1 MKRKH
6 GIELETL
13 GARIKRR
20 RKECGLNQDEV
31 ADRMGCS
38 LTYISKLEN
47 GKATCNIERLFE
59 LSDILKC
66 DMAFLLSGINKGS
79 KQYLEPELQNM
90 FGQLPPEEKELICA
104 MMKVM
109 IRRKQKDG
117 TDYVVP

>member
-1 MKRKH
+1 MKREH

-13 GARIKRR
+13 GARIQRR
-20 RKECGLNQDEV
+20 RKECGLNQEEV

-47 GKATCNIERLFE
+47 GKATCNMERLFE

-66 DMAFLLSGINKGS
+66 DMAFLLSGINQES
-79 KQYLEPELQNM
+79 KQYLEPELQGM
-90 FGQLPPEEKELICA
+90 FGLLSPEEKELICA

-109 IRRKQKDG
+109 IQRKQKGG